1 MSITMSA
8 RETTCSKCH
17 ATQAVVSTSRD
28 GVPYCVVCWQVYASK
43 LTEVIPTIAVSLNGY
58 NGPCLHSSIDSA
70 MEDMETMDDFYDVIS
85 SFVPYVRHAI
95 TARFATACRPLIIQ
109 PIDRTRLT
117 ITFGRITRGELAIMP
132 EFDGY

>member
-1 MSITMSA
+1 VVIT
-8 RETTCSKCH
+8 ETTCHPCH
-17 ATQAVVSTSRD
+17 VALAVIVTSRD
-28 GVPYCVVCWQVYASK
+28 GVPYCAECWQVYANT
-43 LTEVIPTIAVSLNGY
+43 LTEVIPTIAIYLDGY

-85 SFVPYVRHAI
+85 SFVPYARHAI
-95 TARFATACRPLIIQ
+95 TTRFATACKPLVIQ

-117 ITFGRITRGELAIMP
+117 ITFGYMTRGELAIMP